1 MVKPNTPSTKRN
13 IRRRQ
18 RNKNT
23 DILVVVA
30 VTIISVGLAWLFAL
44 RLINKQDTK
53 VQQHHSFAAPH
64 LLKEDSDNEDT
75 TITTDNMNS
84 ISAKHMLP
92 YIIYGTAWK
101 KDETSSLVYQAIDK
115 GFRFIDTAC
124 QPKHYNEPQVG
135 LGIRTAMDAIG
146 LSREDV
152 FIQTKFTSL
161 DGQDPNN
168 TPYEKDAKLEDQVR
182 QSVQASLRNLQVDYI
197 DSVLLHS
204 PMRTDE
210 ETLRVWRVL
219 EEFVPQ
225 QIHSLGISN
234 CYKPKKF
241 KWLYEQAQVKPKVL
255 QNRFHDQ
262 TNFDIELRAMC
273 KEYGTTYQSFWTL
286 TANRNALASPAWK
299 KIAKEKGLT
308 SQTLM
313 YAYMMTNG
321 HTPLSGTKS
330 SVHMEEDVDIMSR
343 IQRGEKILDDKE
355 VKTLSKLLGMR

>member
-1 MVKPNTPSTKRN
+1 MVKPNTPNTKRNN
-13 IRRRQ
+13 IRRRR

-44 RLINKQDTK
+44 SLINKQDTK
-53 VQQHHSFAAPH
+53 AKQHNSFAAPH
-64 LLKEDSDNEDT
+64 LLKEDNSNNEDT
-75 TITTDNMNS
+75 NMNM
-84 ISAKHMLP
+84 ISAKHMLLP

-146 LSREDV
+146 LSREDI

-161 DGQDPNN
+161 DGQDPDNL
-168 TPYEKDAKLEDQVR
+168 PYERDAKLEDQVR
-182 QSVQASLRNLQVDYI
+182 QSIHASLQNLQVDYI

-234 CYKPKKF
+234 CYKPQKL
-241 KWLYEQAQVKPKVL
+241 KWLYQQAQVKPKVL
-255 QNRFHDQ
+255 QNRFHEK
-262 TNFDIELRAMC
+262 TNFDVELRAVC
-273 KEYGTTYQSFWTL
+273 KEYGMTYQSFWTL
-286 TANRNALASPAWK
+286 TTNRNALASPAWK
-299 KIAKEKGLT
+299 KMASEKGLT

-330 SVHMEEDVDIMSR
+330 TVHMEEDVDIMLR

-355 VKTLSKLLGMR
+355 VKKLSKLLGIR